1 MNWYVNRIMRM
12 GELSGENDEEKLK
25 CLETKLKN
33 AFPSASTHT
42 GALQKMCGRTQH
54 LGENFSHYMADKLSL
69 IHNYNDELSEKD
81 KVALVLQGCLP
92 TLFEDLYPL
101 QIETLDELEKHAIVH
116 SEKKNLANTR
126 ASVNAITM
134 APELAQDMALIQTR
148 MNNMKTSDNRQNNPN
163 NQGFQGFAPRRG
175 NFNRNWRQQSTQS
188 YRPWRG
194 ISTRPN
200 SQRLGRQLTCWSCQ
214 QLGHISRECPNR
226 QVRFNLNNTNRRGNG
241 TNGFNGKGKQGR
253 WGNF

>member
-1 MNWYVNRIMRM
+1 
-12 GELSGENDEEKLK
+12 
-25 CLETKLKN
+25 
-33 AFPSASTHT
+33 
-42 GALQKMCGRTQH
+42 
-54 LGENFSHYMADKLSL
+54 
-69 IHNYNDELSEKD
+69 
-81 KVALVLQGCLP
+81 
-92 TLFEDLYPL
+92 
-101 QIETLDELEKHAIVH
+101 
-116 SEKKNLANTR
+116 
-126 ASVNAITM
+126 M